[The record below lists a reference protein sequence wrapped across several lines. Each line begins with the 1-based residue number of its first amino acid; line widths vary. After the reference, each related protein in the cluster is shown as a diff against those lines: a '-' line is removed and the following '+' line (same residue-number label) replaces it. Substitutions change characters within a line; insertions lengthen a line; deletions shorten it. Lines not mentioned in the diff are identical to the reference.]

1 MGSYSF
7 WFYGKDDKGRPLD
20 ANILKAAEQIA
31 PTLARYREHEV
42 GCDSTINTLLQ
53 SAIEAASRAK
63 RTKPI
68 DNPIGYLT
76 FSYKRIV
83 DRFLHRGQKIVSV
96 DDTRLGDLSDAQGNT
111 SFEDEIHLRLF
122 LEKVIE
128 SMDSD
133 TRQIFDWRFR
143 GYSMKKIAKELCI
156 TPNTLSARYMRGVKR
171 AIKQVSKDG

>member
-1 MGSYSF
+1 MGAYRF

-20 ANILKAAEQIA
+20 ANILRAAEEIA
-31 PTLARYREHEV
+31 PTLARYREHEI

-63 RTKPI
+63 RMKPI
-68 DNPIGYLT
+68 GNPIGYLT
-76 FSYKRIV
+76 FAYKRIV

-96 DDTRLGDLSDAQGNT
+96 DDKRLGELSDAQGNT
-111 SFEDEIHLRLF
+111 SFENQIHLRLF
-122 LEKVIE
+122 LEKVID

-133 TRQIFDWRFR
+133 TRQIFDWRLR
-143 GYSMKKIAKELCI
+143 GYSMKKIAKELRI

-171 AIKQVSKDG
+171 AMKQVAEED